1 MYTLKLSVFLFA
13 SIICLQ
19 STAQIKQ
26 QQVASKIEKV
36 IVYTSGAQVVRK
48 ANCTITTGKTWLT
61 FAGISPDIDKQS
73 IQVKGDG
80 KFTILSVTHQINF
93 LNEQTKREEISKLEQ
108 QKFVLLQKLTI
119 QKNMLLVLKNEVD
132 ILEKNKAIGGN
143 NTGVKMV
150 DLKDAVDFQRNRLTE
165 IFSKQMD
172 VDNSIRHIDST
183 TQKINLQLKALLQNK
198 SNNTSEIIVTVQAN
212 VATTAAFEVQYYVKK
227 AGWYANYDMN
237 VKDIS
242 SPIDIAFKA
251 NVYQQSGE
259 DWNDIKLSISNGNPS
274 ENGVE
279 PKLQPWFL
287 RFGSYKANALYQK
300 TNEVAGKV
308 IDAKDGALIPG
319 ATVMIKGSRVG
330 TSTDINGAFALKLT
344 DNASSLQVNTV
355 GYDAKEIPI
364 NGSNMVIQLQQS
376 AQNLQEVVVT
386 AGFSG
391 QGDGGD
397 SYYRSND
404 KAKHMKLPAAKPI
417 ASIELQTNISYQ
429 PTTINYD
436 IDLPYTI
443 LNDGKTY
450 AVQIKNIAAPAL
462 FEYVVIPR
470 FEKDAFL
477 HAKLIDWQDLNL
489 IEGEANLFF
498 EGAYLGKTI
507 LDIANA
513 SDTLIIS
520 LGRDKAISV
529 ERKKLKEFTNKQF
542 LSNYKTDNRAYEII
556 VHNNKQQAINIIV
569 LDQLPIST
577 TKDITVDEQETSG
590 AKIDT
595 DTKICTWNYTI
606 EAKQQQKIV
615 LKYGVK
621 YPKNQVLVLE

>member
-1 MYTLKLSVFLFA
+1 MYCIKLPTFFMA
-13 SIICLQ
+13 TICCLQ
-19 STAQIKQ
+19 SIAQIKQ
-26 QQVASKIEKV
+26 QQITSKIEKV

-48 ANCTITTGKTWLT
+48 ANSTLTSGKTVLT

-93 LNEQTKREEISKLEQ
+93 LNEQSKREEISKLEQ
-108 QKFVLLQKLTI
+108 QKFLLQQKMVVE
-119 QKNMLLVLKNEVD
+119 KNMLLVAKNEID
-132 ILEKNKAIGGN
+132 ILEKNKAIGGS
-143 NTGVKMV
+143 NTGVKTS
-150 DLKDAVDFQRNRLTE
+150 DLKEAVDFQKNRLIE
-165 IFSKQMD
+165 IFAKQID
-172 VDNSIRHIDST
+172 VDNSIRRIDSAS
-183 TQKINLQLKALLQNK
+183 QKINMQLKALLQTK
-198 SNNTSEIIVTVQAN
+198 NNITSEILVTVQAN
-212 VATTAAFEVQYYVKK
+212 SATTAAFEVQYYVKK

-251 NVYQQSGE
+251 NVFQQSGE
-259 DWNDIKLSISNGNPS
+259 DWNDVKLSISNGNPS

-308 IDAKDGALIPG
+308 IDAKDGTPIPG

-355 GYDAKEIPI
+355 GYDMKEMPI
-364 NGSNMVIQLQQS
+364 NGNNMVIPVQQS
-376 AQNLQEVVVT
+376 TQNLQEVVVT
-386 AGFSG
+386 AGYST

-397 SYYRSND
+397 ND
-404 KAKHMKLPAAKPI
+404 YKRNDRAKHIKLPSATSI
-417 ASIELQTNISYQ
+417 ASIELQTNTSYQ

-450 AVQIKNIAAPAL
+450 AVQIKNMAVPAL
-462 FEYVVIPR
+462 FEYIAIPK

-477 HAKLIDWQDLNL
+477 HAKIIDWQDLNL

-507 LDIANA
+507 LDIATA

-520 LGRDKAISV
+520 LGRDKAITV
-529 ERKKLKEFTNKQF
+529 ERKKLKEFTYKQF

-556 VHNNKQQAINIIV
+556 VHNNKQQAINIVVI
-569 LDQLPIST
+569 DQLPIST
-577 TKDITVDEQETSG
+577 TKEITVDEQETSN
-590 AKIDT
+590 AKVDA